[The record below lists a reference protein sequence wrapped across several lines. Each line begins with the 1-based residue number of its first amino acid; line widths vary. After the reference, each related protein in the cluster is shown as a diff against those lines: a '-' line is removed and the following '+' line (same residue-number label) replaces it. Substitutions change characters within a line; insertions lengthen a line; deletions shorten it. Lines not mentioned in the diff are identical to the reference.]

1 MSIISKI
8 CVLFLV
14 WMLFGIA
21 ACFSVAIKYQLKVNA
36 LVKQGGKACQ
46 KKYEEYGNRE
56 LDDFVGNAYGF
67 VPQDEKPRGLDIL
80 PYFMIVGIIWPISV
94 NVYDKAFRRAYERAK
109 AEMTQSKE

>member
-8 CVLFLV
+8 CVLFLA

-36 LVKQGGKACQ
+36 LVNRGGKTCQ
-46 KKYEEYGNRE
+46 KKYKECANRE
-56 LDDFVGNAYGF
+56 LDDFVGNACGF
-67 VPQDEKPRGLDIL
+67 VPQVEKPRGLDIL
-80 PYFMIVGIIWPISV
+80 PCFMIAGIIWPISV

-109 AEMTQSKE
+109 AEMIQSKE